1 MSISAALL
9 PEFDH
14 EMATTRKTL
23 ERVSDAKFGWKPHPK
38 SFTMGDLAGHLSNI
52 PGWTPMTLEANSL
65 DLAPNGVPIE
75 MEAPKSAAGILKAFD
90 EHVAAARTALAKA
103 DDATMMQPWSLMSNG
118 ETHFTM
124 PKVAVLRSF
133 IMSHMIHHRAQLGVY
148 LRMNDIPHP
157 SMYGPSADEA
167 M

>member
-1 MSISAALL
+1 MPISAAIL

-23 ERVSDAKFGWKPHPK
+23 ERVDDAKADWKPHAK
-38 SFTMGDLAGHLSNI
+38 SYSMSQLAGHLATI
-52 PGWTPMTLEANSL
+52 PGWTAPTLELDAL
-65 DLAPNGVPIE
+65 DLAPNGVPIKMETPKTRAE
-75 MEAPKSAAGILKAFD
+75 MLKTFD
-90 EHVAAARTALAKA
+90 ENVNKARAIIERTT
-103 DDATMMQPWSLMSNG
+103 DATFMQPWALMSNG
-118 ETHFTM
+118 VTHFKM
-124 PKVAVLRSF
+124 PKAAVLRGF
-133 IMSHMIHHRAQLGVY
+133 ILSHMIHHRAQLGVY